1 VLEPE
6 AARRGGNGDHP
17 ETGTGGGVW
26 ASLGV
31 LDAGTEVIRCI
42 INRLR

>member
-1 VLEPE
+1 VSG
-6 AARRGGNGDHP
+6 ARRPGGEVTATTP
-17 ETGTGGGVW
+17 KTGTGGGVW

-42 INRLR
+42 NNELR